1 MFFGDTFRSNQ
12 RYEKIN
18 KMGINFILC
27 GFFDSYFALSLSA
40 AIKFANSDLNIS
52 DNPDNKLFPLY
63 FVLHTF
69 WEETHQK
76 VL

>member
-1 MFFGDTFRSNQ
+1 MFLGDTFGSNE

-18 KMGINFILC
+18 KMGINFVLC
-27 GFFDSYFALSLSA
+27 RFFDSYFALSLSA
-40 AIKFANSDLNIS
+40 AIKFASFDLNS
-52 DNPDNKLFPLY
+52 FGNPDNKLFPLY

-69 WEETHQK
+69 WKEAHQK